1 MKKVLLC
8 IIFLLVTTGCKVRTM
23 DDVIQNE
30 SSISGIVK
38 EINDNCILIENSDGR
53 YCVSKDAELSDSY
66 SDYELFDELTVYY
79 DGNIAESDPM
89 QINKVY
95 AILLKNKAN
104 IQKAVMAFGYLYYST
119 GEISE
124 GNGVSEDN
132 TRTIMTSVDYNELPQ
147 KDDESNFGSGYK
159 YVFGEPYTILVEIN
173 NKWCVFAR
181 EEDEPIYEETV
192 ADEPVIDENEIVSKS
207 LARYSDGSSIVME
220 YYKKDE
226 PTYNDNDIYLINKD
240 GDKTLLTVVN
250 DWEGADIGF
259 FLNGDVYVYTMSKF
273 DIYKDGVLDYS
284 LGEHFDLV
292 NNLIY
297 AVQRREDGFYIVYC
311 RESNLSTGVGETD
324 ERYMLAKIDW
334 NGNIE
339 KEADTG
345 VYQQVHKSHY
355 LSVKML
361 VRNGVIRLEIGM
373 YDGSY
378 TVVNFDENSFEIID

>member
-1 MKKVLLC
+1 M
-8 IIFLLVTTGCKVRTM
+8 
-23 DDVIQNE
+23 
-30 SSISGIVK
+30 
-38 EINDNCILIENSDGR
+38 
-53 YCVSKDAELSDSY
+53 
-66 SDYELFDELTVYY
+66 
-79 DGNIAESDPM
+79 
-89 QINKVY
+89 
-95 AILLKNKAN
+95 
-104 IQKAVMAFGYLYYST
+104 
-119 GEISE
+119 
-124 GNGVSEDN
+124 
-132 TRTIMTSVDYNELPQ
+132 
-147 KDDESNFGSGYK
+147 
-159 YVFGEPYTILVEIN
+159 
-173 NKWCVFAR
+173 
-181 EEDEPIYEETV
+181 
-192 ADEPVIDENEIVSKS
+192 
-207 LARYSDGSSIVME
+207 
-220 YYKKDE
+220 
-226 PTYNDNDIYLINKD
+226 
-240 GDKTLLTVVN
+240 
-250 DWEGADIGF
+250 
-259 FLNGDVYVYTMSKF
+259 NGDVYVYTMSKF

-373 YDGSY
+373 HDGSY